1 VDISGGCC
9 RFVDVLLLRAV
20 VIFHFP
26 RAMTLGTR
34 GPGDDA

>member
-1 VDISGGCC
+1 MFFFLGPWS
-9 RFVDVLLLRAV
+9 
-20 VIFHFP
+20 FHFP